1 MRATH
6 AYIGINEAGE
16 CRAIVCDDPGCEK
29 DTARM
34 VGEWIRD
41 GRKVERLPIEEAKV
55 RFRNPARPTP
65 AAEGG

>member
-29 DTARM
+29 KDTARM

-41 GRKVERLPIEEAKV
+41 GRKVERLPIDEAKA
-55 RFRNPARPTP
+55 RFIKKI
-65 AAEGG
+65 